1 VTRGGLSRV
10 LNDGC
15 RTGVAPGRQR
25 ALDDCLHLHQ
35 LEIAGAVPSAA
46 ILVWLDG
53 VAVSR
58 ISMNMRRILLTLCA
72 VAAFGA
78 AALAANIASEQ
89 KQVSVC
95 YGDVMTGR
103 LERGQRLPYSGENYR
118 AYSML
123 GFAAGR
129 TYVHSTVRDIMRDAY
144 AELAKSRPDLRFV
157 YGESGWASGGNLR
170 PHKGHA
176 NGTAADFFVP
186 VRTLEGKVAQLATS
200 PLNLFGYAI
209 NFDRDGRSGSNALD
223 FEAMALHLLALD
235 RVARAHGIA
244 IRRVIFDVNLQPK
257 LAATSAGA
265 QAMKRISFN
274 RQQSWVRHDEH
285 YHVDF
290 GVRCL

>member
-1 VTRGGLSRV
+1 MSIRRV
-10 LNDGC
+10 LF
-15 RTGVAPGRQR
+15 
-25 ALDDCLHLHQ
+25 ALSVMPTF
-35 LEIAGAVPSAA
+35 GAV
-46 ILVWLDG
+46 G
-53 VAVSR
+53 
-58 ISMNMRRILLTLCA
+58 
-72 VAAFGA
+72 
-78 AALAANIASEQ
+78 LAASVASDDELP
-89 KQVSVC
+89 SVC
-95 YGDVMTGR
+95 YGDAASGR
-103 LERGQRLPYSGENYR
+103 LEGGTRLPYSGENYR

-123 GFAAGR
+123 GFALGR

-235 RVARAHGIA
+235 RAARAHGIA